1 MNFDPVFIKCNNSER
16 GDIMALTTYEGV
28 VEKGR
33 IRLKTSVRLPENAT
47 VYVIVPEKPAKK
59 KKIVRV
65 LTPRLV
71 HRKQASEF
79 KMKVGKA

>member
-1 MNFDPVFIKCNNSER
+1 
-16 GDIMALTTYEGV
+16 MALTTYEGI

-33 IRLKTSVRLPENAT
+33 IRLRAGVRLPENAI
-47 VYVIVPEKPAKK
+47 VYVIFPETETRK
-59 KKIVRV
+59 KKIARV
-65 LTPRLV
+65 PTPRLV